1 MYYVLHNNCEK
12 KYVHWCTGSITSCTG
27 CWCCWYEYYS
37 RDPRS
42 TPLWYSGIRVI
53 ILNLKEPII
62 YWLTCLINKGTL
74 KSFAW
79 TRMQEISIIFSVQ
92 IDYFHLYFFQWIN
105 FLDFASIKK
114 NIVRMK
120 RFSIKKEDHIIL
132 LVIKVLGHRCELGP
146 AYLNRRSHHHMKLT
160 FVFHI

>member
-12 KYVHWCTGSITSCTG
+12 NMYTGTGSITSCTG

-37 RDPRS
+37 RDPCS

-62 YWLTCLINKGTL
+62 YWLTCSINKGTL

-114 NIVRMK
+114 KYCQNETLFNQER
-120 RFSIKKEDHIIL
+120 RPYHSIGYKGLRAPLWI
-132 LVIKVLGHRCELGP
+132 GP
-146 AYLNRRSHHHMKLT
+146 CIFK
-160 FVFHI
+160 